1 MFMIPAGSAHNRR
14 PLRPSDKRKA
24 HWHGTCKQL
33 LAGERIMRGH
43 KGFSLVELM
52 VVLGILAVL
61 ASVAMINMIA
71 WTPKQRLLSA
81 VSDVQGA
88 INLARM
94 AAIKENTHVV
104 ILFNTPAH
112 GFTVFVDSDDDQV
125 KDAGERILR
134 RAGFANDIN
143 VSSGFSGNKVSF
155 DGRGLP
161 STAANV
167 TLQNATAGTKTI
179 QVTVTGNSRML

>member
-1 MFMIPAGSAHNRR
+1 
-14 PLRPSDKRKA
+14 
-24 HWHGTCKQL
+24 
-33 LAGERIMRGH
+33 MRGH
-43 KGFSLVELM
+43 KGFSMVELM

-61 ASVAMINMIA
+61 ASVAMINMVA

-81 VSDVQGA
+81 ASDVQGA

-94 AAIKENTHVV
+94 AAIKENTYVT
-104 ILFNTPAH
+104 ILFNTPTH
-112 GFTVFVDSDDDQV
+112 GITVFVDSDRDQV
-125 KDAGERILR
+125 KDAGESTLRI
-134 RAGFANDIN
+134 ATFATNIN

-161 STAANV
+161 VDGSGNSAAADV

-179 QVTVTGNSRML
+179 RVTVTGNSRML